1 MFDNKNTMLMLLI
14 TLHLMGYH
22 FNGKKTYLNWNV
34 EANLTMRV
42 FLCGGGSREQT
53 TEAARRFSNVIDHTK
68 VDVVTGKEIL
78 VLPYRIGNNPMVGTT
93 VAVFL
98 ETAYAGE
105 L

>member
-53 TEAARRFSNVIDHTK
+53 TQATRRFSDVIDRTK
-68 VDVVTGKEIL
+68 VDVV
-78 VLPYRIGNNPMVGTT
+78 
-93 VAVFL
+93 AS
-98 ETAYAGE
+98 
-105 L
+105 